1 MRGIISAFADQSIQN
16 ELKRDIENQD
26 MAFMCDDCT
35 NGVTLV
41 MDVERHSDVDVII
54 MRYTAIKDIET
65 YIAQI
70 RAITKTARILLILSG
85 LRKQY
90 VQTQFDVY
98 RKQYNVEDI
107 IFEGKGRISFW
118 KISQLSRSNSNRKQY
133 CKIIYRRQAIYPKRT
148 PVIKQHKSFYKRQ
161 TLCHFNTADKL

>member
-70 RAITKTARILLILSG
+70 RAITKTA
-85 LRKQY
+85 
-90 VQTQFDVY
+90 
-98 RKQYNVEDI
+98 
-107 IFEGKGRISFW
+107 
-118 KISQLSRSNSNRKQY
+118 
-133 CKIIYRRQAIYPKRT
+133 
-148 PVIKQHKSFYKRQ
+148 
-161 TLCHFNTADKL
+161 

>member
-1 MRGIISAFADQSIQN
+1 MIRGQKTEIIRLSAVSYTHL

-107 IFEGKGRISFW
+107 IFEGKGMDTVSYTH
-118 KISQLSRSNSNRKQY
+118 LD
-133 CKIIYRRQAIYPKRT
+133 
-148 PVIKQHKSFYKRQ
+148 VYKRQ
-161 TLCHFNTADKL
+161 VLYTYDEVENNYD

>member
-70 RAITKTARILLILSG
+70 RNTCARTMG
-85 LRKQY
+85 A
-90 VQTQFDVY
+90 
-98 RKQYNVEDI
+98 
-107 IFEGKGRISFW
+107 
-118 KISQLSRSNSNRKQY
+118 
-133 CKIIYRRQAIYPKRT
+133 CRRGVVTIGEKM
-148 PVIKQHKSFYKRQ
+148 
-161 TLCHFNTADKL
+161 D

>member
-54 MRYTAIKDIET
+54 MRY
-65 YIAQI
+65 Q
-70 RAITKTARILLILSG
+70 
-85 LRKQY
+85 
-90 VQTQFDVY
+90 
-98 RKQYNVEDI
+98 
-107 IFEGKGRISFW
+107 
-118 KISQLSRSNSNRKQY
+118 
-133 CKIIYRRQAIYPKRT
+133 
-148 PVIKQHKSFYKRQ
+148 
-161 TLCHFNTADKL
+161 

>member
-107 IFEGKGRISFW
+107 IFEGKGMDKFEI
-118 KISQLSRSNSNRKQY
+118 LS
-133 CKIIYRRQAIYPKRT
+133 IINKRAN
-148 PVIKQHKSFYKRQ
+148 K
-161 TLCHFNTADKL
+161 

>member
-54 MRYTAIKDIET
+54 MRYTAIKDIGKLI
-65 YIAQI
+65 IAQI

-85 LRKQY
+85 
-90 VQTQFDVY
+90 
-98 RKQYNVEDI
+98 
-107 IFEGKGRISFW
+107 
-118 KISQLSRSNSNRKQY
+118 
-133 CKIIYRRQAIYPKRT
+133 
-148 PVIKQHKSFYKRQ
+148 
-161 TLCHFNTADKL
+161 